1 MPSIMRSSAAFS
13 WLTGSFGFM
22 RFSLRALGQHA
33 AGGAP
38 PVPPEAFVGPSSSTE
53 LRLDFAGQQAAQSPP
68 NRRQE
73 PATLSSLSTFSYWV
87 SGLGPPFRTHSEGG
101 SSIAKLRQASH
112 FVQMPNARGARGCF
126 SAPLWRIWP
135 CGLYERNCL
144 PLTLIRLDVTTGAAS
159 QRIRT
164 ISGRWNHLLQ
174 QLSHLPCIVT
184 PSPSRLESRCDQ
196 LTGLPLDFKLGTP
209 PVDDNANSTQ
219 PVDIADN

>member
-1 MPSIMRSSAAFS
+1 MRSSAAFS

-22 RFSLRALGQHA
+22 RFFSEGTWSARGWRCPTGASESICWSEFIDGAA
-33 AGGAP
+33 AGFRGPAGCAIAAEP
-38 PVPPEAFVGPSSSTE
+38 STRASNAIVVINFLILGLRVGT
-53 LRLDFAGQQAAQSPP
+53 
-68 NRRQE
+68 
-73 PATLSSLSTFSYWV
+73 
-87 SGLGPPFRTHSEGG
+87 PFRTHSEGEARSPSCG
-101 SSIAKLRQASH
+101 KPHIWFRCS
-112 FVQMPNARGARGCF
+112 NARGARECF

-135 CGLYERNCL
+135 SGLYERNCL